1 MYAVWVSLK
10 QNMNCS
16 ARSADAFKPEKLD
29 IRNHSFRKV
38 NPARELHAVKEH
50 PSYDVI
56 FGQNLKRERFSELDK
71 GDTSRNIV
79 EMIFRSALM
88 NPEKQNKKI
97 ERVLKVM
104 NSPEMLQR
112 FEEYRETVKKR
123 ARGLCRRNPR
133 SMVDGN
139 ELLMFYA
146 TSMSCCCSRKA
157 QKILALC
164 ENHICGACRIIQSGF
179 ETEET
184 KTNGIQMS
192 AVSDASDDEMASVVK
207 GKKVKRAVV
216 LCRVIAGRVAGM
228 VGGGEEGFDSVR
240 SGQLVHL
247 FLRNPSAVLPCF
259 VIVCS

>member
-1 MYAVWVSLK
+1 
-10 QNMNCS
+10 
-16 ARSADAFKPEKLD
+16 
-29 IRNHSFRKV
+29 
-38 NPARELHAVKEH
+38 
-50 PSYDVI
+50 
-56 FGQNLKRERFSELDK
+56 
-71 GDTSRNIV
+71 
-79 EMIFRSALM
+79 M

-157 QKILALC
+157 QKILVLC